1 MEKQKKANWVY
12 EIFNPF
18 TVLIFLLVVIFYGAM
33 VYFDRN
39 PPEVSEWNEVTVI
52 SRNELIVPCGFGSE
66 TEVTLIF
73 SDGTTWK
80 GYPSSAK
87 SNECHLLYAQEG
99 DVVSYRYNSHYFTG
113 KEWRE

>member
-1 MEKQKKANWVY
+1 MEKQKSNSWVY
-12 EIFNPF
+12 ILCDAFPLLALGCIIVISMVIALIPPKVSQWKEA
-18 TVLIFLLVVIFYGAM
+18 TVV
-33 VYFDRN
+33 
-39 PPEVSEWNEVTVI
+39 

-66 TEVTLIF
+66 TEVSLVF

-87 SNECHLLYAQEG
+87 TNEQHLLYAQKG

-113 KEWRE
+113 KQWR